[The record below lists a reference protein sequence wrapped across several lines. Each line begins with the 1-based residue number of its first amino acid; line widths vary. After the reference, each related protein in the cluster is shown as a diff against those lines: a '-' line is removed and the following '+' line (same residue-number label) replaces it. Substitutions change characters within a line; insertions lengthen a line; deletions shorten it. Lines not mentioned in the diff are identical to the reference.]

1 MINRH
6 KLFILLLFVIVT
18 IFSCVDEIDITNTN
32 NNNPTNPPITTNS
45 PLYIYPFGNEVNNAI
60 VEIIVQTDGSV
71 DLNSIES
78 EIPPL
83 KYNKSLL
90 FILTQDDC
98 LNSAFHK
105 TWAAINGKPIS
116 YYTNSNG
123 QKQNS
128 YNIRQ
133 LLAGDLPPES
143 DYSGTP
149 LGTDD
154 GLGNKVRFHF
164 TTTLYPE
171 GDFMSSQ
178 ETINPYFTGNYNRF
192 MKYNLIWDN
201 VREILNYGNSISFHD
216 IKTDTASKWIIDT
229 ILFHLPICQN
239 IIKNELS
246 NRVCKVMAR
255 PGDSRWVNGVHIA
268 GNEAYIQASLLFSDI
283 HVMTKESNDY
293 IEVYPF
299 NINVEDMYKKSI
311 CRSFYNGNTNDIK
324 LALKAEAS
332 KPKEQ
337 RKAIHVGVH
346 NTGQD
351 WVEFLEWLY
360 NNYGNGKDGDNSVWV
375 PSLEEY
381 YEYNYYRIHSN
392 ITKTI
397 IDNNTVKFTIPLPS
411 QQYFYYPSITLN
423 LKGITNSKIQNLT
436 TNDVVKGLNY
446 GDYSEGVMINID
458 CRKYLLEHATHYVE
472 QYERNKTKS
481 NKDDALYFTNML
493 KNSNQKTDLL
503 NRINR

>member
-6 KLFILLLFVIVT
+6 KLFILFLLV
-18 IFSCVDEIDITNTN
+18 
-32 NNNPTNPPITTNS
+32 ITTMYSCNDEVDNS
-45 PLYIYPFGNEVNNAI
+45 NSDTPSIINNSSLYVYPFGDEVSNSI
-60 VEIIVQTDGSV
+60 VEITVQTDGSV
-71 DLNSIES
+71 DLNSIEA

-90 FILTQDDC
+90 FMLTQDDC
-98 LNSAFHK
+98 LNSAFHQ
-105 TWAAINGKPIS
+105 TWAAINGKPLSNYI
-116 YYTNSNG
+116 NSNN
-123 QKQNS
+123 QRQNS

-143 DYSGTP
+143 DDLGKT

-154 GLGNKVRFHF
+154 GLGKEVRFHI
-164 TTTLYPE
+164 TTSVYPE
-171 GDFMSSQ
+171 GEFMNSQ
-178 ETINPYFTGNYNRF
+178 VDVKPGFFDNYNRF
-192 MKYNLIWDN
+192 MKNNLVWDN
-201 VREILNYGNSISFHD
+201 VKEMLNYGNSIAFHNV
-216 IKTDTASKWIIDT
+216 KTDREYESILDT
-229 ILFHLPICQN
+229 VLFHLPICQDS
-239 IIKNELS
+239 IKKNLS
-246 NRVCKVMAR
+246 NRGCKIMAR
-255 PGDSRWVNGVHIA
+255 PD
-268 GNEAYIQASLLFSDI
+268 GNETYVQASLIFPDI
-283 HVMTKESNDY
+283 QIITKENNDY
-293 IEVYPF
+293 TEIYPF
-299 NINVEDMYKKSI
+299 NVSTDLNKLSI
-311 CRSFYNGNTNDIK
+311 YRLFKDNPNDIK
-324 LALKAEAS
+324 SIISTEIQKS
-332 KPKEQ
+332 KEQ

-346 NTGQD
+346 NTSRN
-351 WVEFLEWLY
+351 WVEFLLWL
-360 NNYGNGKDGDNSVWV
+360 NDNYGKDGDNSVWV

-397 IDNNTVKFTIPLPS
+397 IDNNTVKFTITLPS

>member
-1 MINRH
+1 MRA
-6 KLFILLLFVIVT
+6 FRYYFCSILLVLMG
-18 IFSCVDEIDITNTN
+18 FSLNSCIGEFDMPNGNSNSSTN
-32 NNNPTNPPITTNS
+32 NESNNFLPI
-45 PLYIYPFGNEVNNAI
+45 YVYPFGAESQGGTI
-60 VEIIVQTDGSV
+60 EIIITTDGT
-71 DLNSIES
+71 DNLNDIQM

-90 FILTQDDC
+90 FMLTQDDC

-143 DYSGTP
+143 DYSVAP

-154 GLGNKVRFHF
+154 GLGKNVRFHF

-171 GDFMSSQ
+171 GDFMSSE
-178 ETINPYFTGNYNRF
+178 ETINPYFTANYNRF
-192 MKYNLIWDN
+192 MKANLIWDN

-246 NRVCKVMAR
+246 NRVCKIMAR
-255 PGDSRWVNGVHIA
+255 PGDTRWDNGVLIA
-268 GNEAYIQASLLFSDI
+268 GNETYIQASLLFSDI

-293 IEVYPF
+293 VEVYPF

-311 CRSFYNGNTNDIK
+311 YRSFYNGNTNDIK

-351 WVEFLEWLY
+351 MVEFLEWL
-360 NNYGNGKDGDNSVWV
+360 NDNYGKDGDNSVWV

-381 YEYNYYRIHSN
+381 YEYNYCRIHSN

-397 IDNNTVKFTIPLPS
+397 IDNNTVKFTVTLPS

-423 LKGITNSKIQNLT
+423 LKGVSNSSIQSLN
-436 TNDVVKGLNY
+436 TNDVVTGLNY
-446 GDYSEGVMINID
+446 GDYDEGLMINID
-458 CRKYLLEHATHYVE
+458 CRRYLFEHATHYVE
-472 QYERNKTKS
+472 QYEKNKTKS

-493 KNSNQKTDLL
+493 KDSPQKNALL
-503 NRINR
+503 LRLN